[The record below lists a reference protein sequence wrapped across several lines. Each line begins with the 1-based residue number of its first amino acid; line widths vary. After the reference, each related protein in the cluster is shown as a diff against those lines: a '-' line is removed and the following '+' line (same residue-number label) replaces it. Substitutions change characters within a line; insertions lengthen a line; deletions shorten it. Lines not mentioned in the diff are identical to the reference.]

1 MVVNYRDVL
10 EKEMIPPDVL
20 HARIK
25 ELAHQINQDYA
36 DAKGELILVC
46 VLRGGVMFLV
56 DLMRELRVPHMIDFM
71 SVSSYGIG
79 KRSSSGQARINLD
92 LNTDIRDRHVLIVED
107 IIDSGHTLHS
117 LVALLQSRSPKSLG
131 VCVLL
136 DKTERREVD
145 IPIKYA
151 GFEIPNE
158 FVFGYGLDLDEYY
171 RNLDFIGVVDLKKYS
186 TEDSS

>member
-1 MVVNYRDVL
+1 MVVDYRDVL
-10 EKEMIPPDVL
+10 EKQMIPSEVL
-20 HARIK
+20 HKRIK
-25 ELAHQINQDYA
+25 EMAEQINQDYD
-36 DAKGELILVC
+36 DAKGELLFVC

-56 DLMRELRVPHMIDFM
+56 DLMREVTVPHMIDFM

-117 LVALLQSRSPKSLG
+117 LVALLQSRGPASLG

-136 DKTERREVD
+136 DKTERREVE

-171 RNLDFIGVVDLKKYS
+171 RNLDFIGVVDLDKYT
-186 TEDSS
+186 TEE